1 MAIHVLCS
9 HDSIDEHQR
18 SITTNLFFFSS
29 TKATTGASLRLLST
43 TITSLLGYPATG
55 TSLLP
60 RASTRAS
67 LLPRASTGASLR
79 LLTTTRTSLLGDPT
93 TRTSLL
99 PRASTRASVF
109 PRSTKDPTIACLL
122 PRSTTICGSFLFLDY
137 KADSSAAKDHQRE
150 RLGLPA
156 GRATAG
162 WDGWYRLPLIFDY
175 PRVVRKG

>member
-9 HDSIDEHQR
+9 RDSIDEHQR
-18 SITTNLFFFSS
+18 SITANLFFFSS

-43 TITSLLGYPATG
+43 TITSLLGDPATG
-55 TSLLP
+55 T
-60 RASTRAS
+60 S

-79 LLTTTRTSLLGDPT
+79 LLTTTITFLLGDPA

-137 KADSSAAKDHQRE
+137 KDEIHDEEEKLQSFESIVNGEDE
-150 RLGLPA
+150 
-156 GRATAG
+156 
-162 WDGWYRLPLIFDY
+162 DEEEE
-175 PRVVRKG
+175 V